1 LLKVFGRRRQF
12 CLARCLVCGAL
23 TQRSTGQQKQNT
35 DNEGDADTTAGR
47 EEDPDSRD
55 HEQAADD

>member
-1 LLKVFGRRRQF
+1 L
-12 CLARCLVCGAL
+12 CGAL

-35 DNEGDADTTAGR
+35 GNEGDADTTPGR

-55 HEQAADD
+55 HQQAADDQEAVGPILRAG

>member
-1 LLKVFGRRRQF
+1 M
-12 CLARCLVCGAL
+12 CGTL

-35 DNEGDADTTAGR
+35 GNEGDADTTAGR

-55 HEQAADD
+55 HEQAADDEEAVGPTLRAC

>member
-1 LLKVFGRRRQF
+1 M
-12 CLARCLVCGAL
+12 CGTL

-35 DNEGDADTTAGR
+35 GNERDADTTAGR

-55 HEQAADD
+55 HEQAADDREAVGPIPRAR